1 MNQFNNRSEQNRSA
15 PSLPIWK
22 LLAFTVAGFIT
33 IMTEIIPAGLLA
45 LISHDLEVSEAL
57 AGQMISVYALGSVI
71 AAIPVVAATRSWSRK
86 PLLLLAITG
95 LFVFNSLTALSS
107 SYIVILISRFI
118 AGMSAGIIWG
128 ILAGYARSLVPA
140 HLQGRAMAIVGV
152 GQPIALCMGVPL
164 AIGLGNLFGW
174 RGVFWMISGLALIL
188 IIWIKISLPHLA
200 GQPVS
205 KQQSILNV
213 LVHPGI
219 GAILAVI
226 FVWIL
231 AHNIL
236 YTFISPYLSAVQLS
250 EHIDLILLI
259 FGLSSIFGIWITGIW
274 IDRSLRKLT
283 LISLTGFAIAAL
295 FMGFS
300 SHHIWLVMLGIV
312 LWGITFGGAPT
323 LLQTALADVADENV
337 DIAQSMLVTVFNLA
351 VAGGGILG
359 GILLQNVGIDS
370 FFVCIIALS
379 LLGLSIVF
387 FAHEN
392 GFKSGHRLG
401 RK

>member
-152 GQPIALCMGVPL
+152 GQPIALYY
-164 AIGLGNLFGW
+164 
-174 RGVFWMISGLALIL
+174 
-188 IIWIKISLPHLA
+188 
-200 GQPVS
+200 
-205 KQQSILNV
+205 
-213 LVHPGI
+213 
-219 GAILAVI
+219 
-226 FVWIL
+226 VW
-231 AHNIL
+231 
-236 YTFISPYLSAVQLS
+236 
-250 EHIDLILLI
+250 
-259 FGLSSIFGIWITGIW
+259 
-274 IDRSLRKLT
+274 
-283 LISLTGFAIAAL
+283 
-295 FMGFS
+295 
-300 SHHIWLVMLGIV
+300 
-312 LWGITFGGAPT
+312 
-323 LLQTALADVADENV
+323 
-337 DIAQSMLVTVFNLA
+337 
-351 VAGGGILG
+351 
-359 GILLQNVGIDS
+359 
-370 FFVCIIALS
+370 VCL
-379 LLGLSIVF
+379 
-387 FAHEN
+387 
-392 GFKSGHRLG
+392 
-401 RK
+401 